1 MSTKFGLETRALTKN
16 PWTRRHP
23 AQERLLNGSHPN
35 TPTMRPA
42 SKSARRRRTTRE
54 VKGEVKGDITARLL
68 DARLADLHRTLERIR
83 LLEALVLEINKTLSV
98 DQSITPDIHHYK
110 SFRFGL
116 VPLEV
121 LANLA
126 RYEAHIAD
134 EIKAMLMIMK
144 GADPP

>member
-23 AQERLLNGSHPN
+23 AQERRLNGSHPN
-35 TPTMRPA
+35 LSTVRRA
-42 SKSARRRRTTRE
+42 SKCVRKRRTTRD
-54 VKGEVKGDITARLL
+54 VKSDIAARRL

-98 DQSITPDIHHYK
+98 DQTITPDIHHYK

-126 RYEAHIAD
+126 RYEAHVAD
-134 EIKAMLMIMK
+134 EIEAMLMLME
-144 GADPP
+144 GADHP

>member
-1 MSTKFGLETRALTKN
+1 MSTKFGLETRALTRN
-16 PWTRRHP
+16 SWTRRHP
-23 AQERLLNGSHPN
+23 AQGRLLNGSHPN

-42 SKSARRRRTTRE
+42 SKSARKRRTTRE
-54 VKGEVKGDITARLL
+54 FQGDITAHRL
-68 DARLADLHRTLERIR
+68 DARLADLHRTLERVR

-116 VPLEV
+116 VPQEV

-126 RYEAHIAD
+126 RYEAHVAD
-134 EIKAMLMIMK
+134 EIKAMVMIMK
-144 GADPP
+144 GADSP

>member
-42 SKSARRRRTTRE
+42 SKSARKRRTAR
-54 VKGEVKGDITARLL
+54 EVKGDITARLL
-68 DARLADLHRTLERIR
+68 DARLADLHRTLERIQ

-144 GADPP
+144 GADHP

>member
-1 MSTKFGLETRALTKN
+1 MMSTKFGLETRALTKN

-42 SKSARRRRTTRE
+42 SKSARKRRTAR
-54 VKGEVKGDITARLL
+54 EVKGDITARLL
-68 DARLADLHRTLERIR
+68 DARLADLHRTLERIQ

-144 GADPP
+144 GADHP

>member
-1 MSTKFGLETRALTKN
+1 
-16 PWTRRHP
+16 
-23 AQERLLNGSHPN
+23 
-35 TPTMRPA
+35 MRPA
-42 SKSARRRRTTRE
+42 SKSARKRRTAR
-54 VKGEVKGDITARLL
+54 EVKGDITARLL
-68 DARLADLHRTLERIR
+68 DARLADLHRTLERIQ

-144 GADPP
+144 GADHP